1 MEKILNDMKVQGQLT
16 FEQGVDASRMSDDEM
31 KSMKETLSKDLMRQ
45 YDISKDIADK
55 QAAAQ
60 MDANT
65 EAGEKAQWQKLYSQI
80 QVDKLTELK
89 GAIGS
94 SLASLGGALK
104 DDFNQI
110 TAGFSMIADAPGIKS
125 VIAII
130 TTISSLL
137 GSLLLSTL
145 KRNLSENSFI
155 GKRISMKEGGGVDF
169 TKTLKNFNPF
179 TAFTKDDET
188 SGGEAGTGKKKQK
201 WKNAN
206 RDEGGKF
213 KKMNLMDEFKFNM
226 GTAFSDA
233 TDKVKGQLKD
243 TGAKLWKSTE
253 GLRDNPL
260 SRSLGKAGTTM
271 KNTGKKLLKGVARLA
286 MGAAGIVIG
295 MIAAGMSMFIASLPM
310 IGIALIIGLA
320 IAALIKGVMY
330 LRDKFIENKD
340 MIMARWQVIK
350 EGFNIALDGL
360 GIWKDKAV
368 SFISNTFKSIWFS
381 IKGFFVSIMEGIE
394 RGINYAIEGINTM
407 IPGERYD
414 LTPVDLGT
422 GNMRAEFEKDKGAF
436 EIKKKSQGEEFE
448 RRQQALLD
456 RKEANTMERGAAIV
470 QQNNNVVNE
479 GDKSTQIMPSGTT
492 PVDTHAAN
500 LALAQ

>member
-155 GKRISMKEGGGVDF
+155 GKRISMKEGGGV
-169 TKTLKNFNPF
+169 
-179 TAFTKDDET
+179 
-188 SGGEAGTGKKKQK
+188 S
-201 WKNAN
+201 
-206 RDEGGKF
+206 
-213 KKMNLMDEFKFNM
+213 
-226 GTAFSDA
+226 SC
-233 TDKVKGQLKD
+233 
-243 TGAKLWKSTE
+243 
-253 GLRDNPL
+253 
-260 SRSLGKAGTTM
+260 
-271 KNTGKKLLKGVARLA
+271 
-286 MGAAGIVIG
+286 
-295 MIAAGMSMFIASLPM
+295 
-310 IGIALIIGLA
+310 
-320 IAALIKGVMY
+320 
-330 LRDKFIENKD
+330 
-340 MIMARWQVIK
+340 
-350 EGFNIALDGL
+350 
-360 GIWKDKAV
+360 
-368 SFISNTFKSIWFS
+368 
-381 IKGFFVSIMEGIE
+381 
-394 RGINYAIEGINTM
+394 
-407 IPGERYD
+407 
-414 LTPVDLGT
+414 
-422 GNMRAEFEKDKGAF
+422 
-436 EIKKKSQGEEFE
+436 
-448 RRQQALLD
+448 
-456 RKEANTMERGAAIV
+456 
-470 QQNNNVVNE
+470 
-479 GDKSTQIMPSGTT
+479 
-492 PVDTHAAN
+492 
-500 LALAQ
+500 

>member
-188 SGGEAGTGKKKQK
+188 SGGEAGAGKKKQK
-201 WKNAN
+201 WKDSN

-448 RRQQALLD
+448 RRQQDLLD
-456 RKEANTMERGAAIV
+456 RKSANTMGGSSSVV
-470 QQNNNVVNE
+470 QQNNVVNE
-479 GDKSTQIMPSGTT
+479 GDKSTQIIPTGTN
-492 PVDTHAAN
+492 PVDVQAGN
-500 LALAQ
+500 LAIAQ

>member
-1 MEKILNDMKVQGQLT
+1 MDVAAKILNDIKLQGQLA
-16 FEQGVDASRMSDDEM
+16 FEQGIDSSRMSDEET
-31 KSMKETLSKDLMRQ
+31 KGMKEELAKHLMKQ
-45 YDISKDIADK
+45 YDISKDIAEK
-55 QAAAQ
+55 QADAA
-60 MDANT
+60 MDANK
-65 EAGEKAQWQKLYSQI
+65 EAGEKAQWQKILATQNI
-80 QVDKLTELK
+80 NRLDELK
-89 GAIGS
+89 GVFKS
-94 SLASLGGALK
+94 SLGNLGSALK
-104 DDFNQI
+104 DDFKQI
-110 TAGFSMIADAPGIKS
+110 TAGFSMIADAPGVKS
-125 VIAII
+125 IIAII

-137 GSLLLSTL
+137 GNLLLSTIE
-145 KRNLSENSFI
+145 RNLSESNFI
-155 GKRISMKEGGGVDF
+155 KKKISRKEDGSVDF
-169 TKTLKNFNPF
+169 TKTLKNFNPL
-179 TAFTKDDET
+179 TAFT
-188 SGGEAGTGKKKQK
+188 GEAGTGKEKQK

-206 RDEGGKF
+206 RDEDGKF

-260 SRSLGKAGTTM
+260 SRSLGKAGTIM

-286 MGAAGIVIG
+286 MGAAGLVIG
-295 MIAAGMSMFIASLPM
+295 MIAAGISMFIASLPM
-310 IGIALIIGLA
+310 IGIALIVGLA

-340 MIMARWQVIK
+340 MIMARMEVIK
-350 EGFNIALDGL
+350 EGFKIALDGL

-381 IKGFFVSIMEGIE
+381 IKGFFISILEGIE
-394 RGINYAIEGINTM
+394 RGINYAIGGINKM

-414 LTPVDLGT
+414 LSPVDLGASD
-422 GNMRAEFEKDKGAF
+422 MRAEFEKDKGAF

-492 PVDTHAAN
+492 PVDTHAGN